1 MIHKTIKREF
11 TKMNIEALAPFMPQG
26 VQPAQPFQPDRAL
39 DQVAPQE
46 PLNSFESTLQ
56 KATQSD
62 PLQIN
67 SGGVQLD
74 AGNVTSN
81 PFTAEQGFS
90 AAQPFAP
97 AQVEQVQQVANQP
110 LGLEQLSTRAQGI
123 SMMRGVNGVSS
134 LTRAIN
140 TEPEAIAISKEAAEF
155 RRKKV
160 SNAYTKLSRYAA
172 RSGMIYA

>member
-1 MIHKTIKREF
+1 
-11 TKMNIEALAPFMPQG
+11 MNIEALAPFMPQG
-26 VQPAQPFQPDRAL
+26 VQPPQPLQPNKAL

-46 PLNSFESTLQ
+46 PLNTFENTLQ

-67 SGGVQLD
+67 SGGIQLD
-74 AGNVTSN
+74 SSSVTSN
-81 PFTAEQGFS
+81 PFIPDQGIS
-90 AAQPFAP
+90 TQQPFAP
-97 AQVEQVQQVANQP
+97 NQVQPTQQVQSVSNQP
-110 LGLEQLSTRAQGI
+110 LGLEQLNTRAQSI

-134 LTRAIN
+134 LTSNIN
-140 TEPEAIAISKEAAEF
+140 GEPETITISKEAAEF